1 MADTKPYT
9 LTCPDCETV
18 FTIDLSPEELG
29 DDGDTI
35 TCPGCDL
42 AQEWDYDDA
51 TGTLTLLPFEDD
63 EDEED
68 GLPLVDEEDEDD
80 DEDDEDDED

>member
-1 MADTKPYT
+1 MATKPYT

-42 AQEWDYDDA
+42 DQEWEYDEEA
-51 TGTLTLLPFEDD
+51 GTLTLIPD
-63 EDEED
+63 EDFDETDLTDDDLEEED
-68 GLPLVDEEDEDD
+68 ADED
-80 DEDDEDDED
+80 